1 MAEWQMDGKPAL
13 VLLHMQ
19 NGLVGEQ
26 TFIPNWGPDA
36 KVAIKASG
44 MMDRVQDLLA
54 AFRAKNLPI
63 CFVNA
68 NPAGGTGDLPKYGHI
83 YKEQQAA
90 GLLWKNPLMDDD
102 FRHGLKV
109 IPEMNLQ
116 PGEGVL
122 TNWLLGAFTMSGL
135 DIWLKM
141 RDVKTIVFGGFAGHS
156 AVFNSTIQ
164 AADYWYNVVIPRDA
178 SCVLLPRITMPGV
191 ADVKPYDKKV
201 EEVIFDIMAP
211 IYSLVT
217 TTKDVIAHL

>member
-1 MAEWQMDGKPAL
+1 MSNSTHFGYTTVAEEEK
-13 VLLHMQ
+13 VH
-19 NGLVGEQ
+19 
-26 TFIPNWGPDA
+26 
-36 KVAIKASG
+36 KVAEVFHSVAAKYDIMNDVMSG
-44 MMDRVQDLLA
+44 GLHRLWKIFTIAQAGVRPGFKVLD
-54 AFRAKNLPI
+54 I
-63 CFVNA
+63 
-68 NPAGGTGDLPKYGHI
+68 AGGTGDLPKYGHI